1 MYWSLL
7 PVAAILF
14 WLALRT
20 PSALLMVVWM
30 FLTLVCLLFWG
41 YLHYR
46 KLFPEQNRELQLT
59 PLDSEQLELLRQQ
72 RQNSA
77 QQEKPVEAATAP
89 LSAHTTPAPT
99 VAPTP
104 APSPAPP
111 PTPAPTPAPTAAP
124 VERPITGRAVFILPD
139 DDLPPVNKET
149 RSQ

>member
-7 PVAAILF
+7 PVAGIFF

-30 FLTLVCLLFWG
+30 FLTLVCLLAWG

-46 KLFPEQNRELQLT
+46 RLFPEQNRELQIT
-59 PLDSEQLELLRQQ
+59 PLDSQQLELLRKQ
-72 RQNSA
+72 RQNGA
-77 QQEKPVEAATAP
+77 QQGKPVEAATAP

-99 VAPTP
+99 AAPAPNPTP
-104 APSPAPP
+104 H
-111 PTPAPTPAPTAAP
+111 PTPTPTPVPTAAP

-139 DDLPPVNKET
+139 DDLPPPSKHIPP
-149 RSQ
+149 Q